1 MLTRLPSHAR
11 KTLLFSAVLSGL
23 ALLGG
28 CGDVATADATKKST
42 MQGPSPEV
50 VGAQEAVQSP
60 DIPAIDPQTMED
72 AEITKVLGD
81 VSYCAYRY
89 TAESLP
95 ILAISNTEQG
105 EGLRGVTKIHGRLV
119 ELSVFK
125 APGYENLQEGLQ
137 LSAEG
142 LEMRVTSDHEGLSE
156 ATSEDLIEAEL
167 HFSLEQGLTVG
178 YLGWYECQSK

>member
-11 KTLLFSAVLSGL
+11 KTFLFSAVVSGI
-23 ALLGG
+23 ALFGG
-28 CGDVATADATKKST
+28 YGDSATADTKNST

-72 AEITKVLGD
+72 AEIAKVLGD

-95 ILAISNTEQG
+95 ILAISNADHSE
-105 EGLRGVTKIHGRLV
+105 EPLGVTKIHGRLV
-119 ELSVFK
+119 ELSADK
-125 APGYENLQEGLQ
+125 APGYESLEEGLK

-142 LEMRVTSDHEGLSE
+142 LEMRVASDSE
-156 ATSEDLIEAEL
+156 EKPESGELIEAEL